1 MFKSILLFLCACF
14 FSANSFAQ
22 SLSIFCED
30 DKPLQFVGPDHKLTG
45 FGVEVVQE
53 IQKRVGNKD
62 EIKMTLW
69 ALGLRELDS
78 RPNTALFSMART
90 VERDPK
96 YLWVGPIAERNYG
109 LYVKADSTLNVTNL
123 EEAKSVRAIGVY
135 HGDVRDQ
142 FLTNLGF
149 KNLDRADQNVSNF
162 KKLMLD
168 RVVMYAGSSADIK
181 SQAESAGYIV
191 SDVKLAFYFLKAQ
204 LFITFSKGTD
214 PALVA
219 QWNKALD
226 DMKKDKTFLNIHRK
240 YYPDLDPP
248 GPLAAPY

>member
-1 MFKSILLFLCACF
+1 MIKTILFLLCTCF
-14 FSANSFAQ
+14 FSTHSFAQ

-30 DKPLQFVGPDHKLTG
+30 DKPMEFVGPDHKLTG

-53 IQKRVGNKD
+53 IQRRVGNKD
-62 EIKMTLW
+62 DIKMTLW

-78 RPNTALFSMART
+78 RPNTVLFAMART

-96 YLWVGPIAERNYG
+96 YLWVGPIAERDYG
-109 LYVKADSTLNVTNL
+109 FYLKADSPLKVGNL

-142 FLTNLGF
+142 FLSNLGF
-149 KNLDRADQNVSNF
+149 KNLDRADQNISNF

-168 RVVMYAGSSADIK
+168 RVVLYAGSSADIK
-181 SQAESAGYIV
+181 SQAESAGFTIA
-191 SDVKLAFYFLKAQ
+191 DVKLAFNFLKAQ
-204 LFITFSKGTD
+204 LFITFSKGSD
-214 PALVA
+214 PAIVA
-219 QWNKALD
+219 QWSKALD
-226 DMKKDKTFLNIHRK
+226 DMKKDKTFLKLHRK

-248 GPLAAPY
+248 GPLVAPY